1 MRILVIDDEQGIRE
15 FLKVTLE
22 SESFTVD
29 TAADGER
36 GSYIARTNEYDLII
50 LDNVLPKKSGLEICR
65 ELRLMGN
72 TTPILML
79 SVQSEISDKTSLL
92 DSGADDYLTKPYS
105 HKELLARVR
114 ALLRREKV
122 IKPTVL
128 VLGGLTLNVDSQELI
143 KNKKSIYLTRKE
155 FSLLELLIQNR
166 DKVVSRGMIME
177 HVWHMDDNPLSKTIE
192 THILNLRKKIESKNK
207 RLIQNIPGRGYK
219 IVSETTS

>member
-1 MRILVIDDEQGIRE
+1 MRILVIDDEQSIRE

-29 TAADGER
+29 TAADGEH

-50 LDNVLPKKSGLEICR
+50 LDNMLPKKTGLEICK

-79 SVQSEISDKTSLL
+79 SVQSEIADKTTLL

-105 HKELLARVR
+105 HQELLARVR
-114 ALLRREKV
+114 ALLRRQKL
-122 IKPTVL
+122 IKPTIL
-128 VLGGLTLNVDSQELI
+128 ALDGMTLNTDSQELI
-143 KNKKSIYLTRKE
+143 RNKKNIYLTRKE
-155 FSLLELLIQNR
+155 FALLELLVQNK

-177 HVWHMDDNPLSKTIE
+177 HVWHMDDNPMSKTIE
-192 THILNLRKKIESKNK
+192 THILNLRKKIEQKNK

-219 IVSETTS
+219 IAS